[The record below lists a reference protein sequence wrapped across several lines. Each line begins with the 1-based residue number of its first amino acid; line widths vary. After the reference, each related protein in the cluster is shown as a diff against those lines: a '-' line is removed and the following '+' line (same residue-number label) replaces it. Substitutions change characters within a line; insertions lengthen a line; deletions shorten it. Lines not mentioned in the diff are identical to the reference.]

1 MGGEITPASMKTTDS
16 DIYWGMEQPP
26 VDLEPL
32 CVRRNTSS
40 PYGIFIYKKR
50 YIFLTNFF

>member
-16 DIYWGMEQPP
+16 DVYWGMEQPP
-26 VDLEPL
+26 VDLEAL